1 MTSTVQPLKPL
12 KSTTRVTLAQLKV
25 SLRQKAQV
33 ARKSLEVC
41 TSKCTLPALPPDL
54 DPFFLDV
61 TDSAVGLSEAPTSS
75 VTEVD
80 VRPQIERLFGKRT
93 RPVGDGLGEEK
104 EYEGVEALPEL
115 FVLGKKVTITSEVD
129 FKWLADIDAATE
141 IAGLEAASQ
150 GLSTPSDPKL
160 QIYSASSY
168 WAAEQLDTER
178 WLSAFR
184 TLYFSFL
191 YERCP
196 YFFVD
201 FKRCLSVFKRVAGEP
216 VAIISPAS
224 KHLRDLLSTHGV
236 TCEPEQKLDDTEE
249 VELVDIVKR
258 RPGKSIGRKL
268 VIKGKHVHCLYNYLV
283 NEPEEATILSPIPF
297 LHGTMRALQTTFAGE
312 IQTPAGKSYRLILE
326 GMILPSKLLSLL
338 SLFRTTQQHYTM
350 ELERDS
356 RSSSFGSLDLK
367 SLRCNSTAVYVRCET
382 S

>member
-1 MTSTVQPLKPL
+1 MTSAVQPLDQL
-12 KSTTRVTLAQLKV
+12 KTTTRVTLAQLKV
-25 SLRQKAQV
+25 SLTQKAQI
-33 ARKSLEVC
+33 ARKSLETHSTNC
-41 TSKCTLPALPPDL
+41 ALPALPPDL

-61 TDSAVGLSEAPTSS
+61 TDNATGAAATPETL

-93 RPVGDGLGEEK
+93 RPMGDGLGEER
-104 EYEGVEALPEL
+104 EYAGVQALPEV
-115 FVLGKKVTITSEVD
+115 FVLGRKLTVTSEAD

-150 GLSTPSDPKL
+150 GQSQSSDPKL

-178 WLSAFR
+178 WLSALR

-196 YFFVD
+196 YFYLD

-236 TCEPEQKLDDTEE
+236 TCEPEPKGDDQEE
-249 VELVDIVKR
+249 VEVMDIVKR
-258 RPGKSIGRKL
+258 RPGKSSSRKL
-268 VIKGKHVHCLYNYLV
+268 VVKGKNVHCLYNYLV
-283 NEPEEATILSPIPF
+283 NEPEEATIFSPLPF
-297 LHGTMRALQTTFAGE
+297 LHGTMRALQTSFAGE
-312 IQTPAGKSYRLILE
+312 IQTPSGHSHRLVLE
-326 GMILPSKLLSLL
+326 GCLLPSKLLSLL
-338 SLFRTTQQHYTM
+338 ALLHTTQKQFTLD
-350 ELERDS
+350 LERDP
-356 RSSSFGSLDLK
+356 RSSSFGALDLK
-367 SLRCNSTAVYVRCET
+367 SLRHSATAVFVRCDT